1 MGQTEWSTL
10 VESICAERGLSV
22 VLSCDMPQGYETAN
36 GTFDPVAKTLFL
48 NPAVLQSA
56 PEYEAMFYL
65 VHELRHA
72 EHVEVSTTGNR
83 RLHIQS
89 SLCFRLRGETW
100 QECRLDGGEERFRD
114 AYLGFPY
121 EVDANE
127 FAAQR
132 VKAFCGDS
140 PALRQL
146 RDCWRPKRI
155 WSNEDYRR
163 LFREIDERIE
173 NSAR

>member
-22 VLSCDMPQGYETAN
+22 VLSWDMPQGYETAN

-48 NPAVLQSA
+48 NPA
-56 PEYEAMFYL
+56 
-65 VHELRHA
+65 
-72 EHVEVSTTGNR
+72 
-83 RLHIQS
+83 
-89 SLCFRLRGETW
+89 
-100 QECRLDGGEERFRD
+100 
-114 AYLGFPY
+114 
-121 EVDANE
+121 
-127 FAAQR
+127 
-132 VKAFCGDS
+132 
-140 PALRQL
+140 ALRQL

>member
-1 MGQTEWSTL
+1 MSALVGVIMGSKSDWSTL
-10 VESICAERGLSV
+10 SHTAEML
-22 VLSCDMPQGYETAN
+22 E
-36 GTFDPVAKTLFL
+36 K
-48 NPAVLQSA
+48 
-56 PEYEAMFYL
+56 
-65 VHELRHA
+65 
-72 EHVEVSTTGNR
+72 
-83 RLHIQS
+83 
-89 SLCFRLRGETW
+89 
-100 QECRLDGGEERFRD
+100 
-114 AYLGFPY
+114 LGIPY